1 MHLSDLNPTI
11 LQQLLDKFSKTQ
23 LSVLKGV
30 MLLPS
35 SVITEPNWMAMIQ
48 PFLQLYNE
56 NMPSSYLMAA
66 ELELWQTKWDDRWG
80 TYWKVLKEQYLKL
93 GIRKSMNFSK
103 AELKV
108 LKVNVVPNTIAA
120 ALVETNQDMFPNIY

>member
-1 MHLSDLNPTI
+1 
-11 LQQLLDKFSKTQ
+11 
-23 LSVLKGV
+23 
-30 MLLPS
+30 
-35 SVITEPNWMAMIQ
+35 MAMIQ

-66 ELELWQTKWDDRWG
+66 ELELWQTKWNDRWS
-80 TYWKVLKEQYLKL
+80 TYWKVLKEQYSKL

-108 LKVNVVPNTIAA
+108 LKANVVPNTITA